1 MKCIEFHFNHTLNL
15 TVIVK
20 MNYKK
25 DSESTRFHVSHIGE
39 VFYYEKVR
47 ALIMCDMQLG
57 LYPFD
62 SQECSIDIAAP
73 GFKTEELKFSASR
86 WIKRNGYKGDVSNM
100 TGLDYGD
107 TQEDV
112 LYNAFYQ
119 ENEEWQFKAY
129 KVTTL
134 HLFAKLFS

>member
-1 MKCIEFHFNHTLNL
+1 
-15 TVIVK
+15 
-20 MNYKK
+20 MNQKK
-25 DSESTRFHVSHIGE
+25 GQESTRFHVSHIGE

-62 SQECSIDIAAP
+62 SQECSIDIATP

-86 WIKRNGYKGDVSNM
+86 WIKRNGYQGDFSNM
-100 TGLDYGD
+100 TGLDYDD

-129 KVTTL
+129 KVNTL
-134 HLFAKLFS
+134 HLFQKILL